1 MSFSAS
7 QKSIDEILSRN
18 SSYLI
23 PKNQRKYVWSETEWS
38 ELFEDIFLIEQTKD
52 YSHFIESFV
61 FSESKNQS
69 DYIVVDG
76 QQRMITISILLC
88 CMVSVLLKNKE
99 DKVAS
104 SFLQPYLSGS
114 KDGEEYYKITR
125 DDGPFYLTYLID
137 ELKNNNPVTGVK
149 AEELLKENFGKKDRY
164 NKRLLDCFLFF
175 QKSIDE
181 YIKGKKRSKKETI
194 VELKS
199 KLTACQCIEID
210 VESDVEGYRVFETL
224 NARGIPLEQHEL
236 IKNYLYSYLRSK
248 EKIKNLDSKW
258 SKIMANVATDKKDYF
273 PAFISH
279 YCAHRFGKIGKN
291 DEFKEIRN
299 KVPKSKI
306 EELLTSLYRCSIY
319 YSYIIDPDKYK
330 AEKDSSY
337 SVYVSLKFFHNLN
350 IRQARP
356 LILSLFEA
364 FNDTNKIQKEQFEKS
379 MTLLENF
386 YFMYVVL
393 LKGTTNKVDNTI
405 MQLSKNIFEATDTI
419 DACQML
425 RDELSKFVSE
435 KDSIKAQ
442 FKVIGFSNKNPKFDN
457 SSNKKC
463 VNYIFE
469 KIEKFYDEND
479 ELPTIKIASIEHIYN
494 DSEFEDF
501 ASYIGNLLPLSKR
514 LNNNISNKSFE
525 EKIAFY
531 KKSNMLCVRKFLEHH
546 GQQRTWGKEDIE
558 KRSEAILNDCFDKI
572 WQF

>member
-52 YSHFIESFV
+52 YSHFIGSFV

-88 CMVSVLLKNKE
+88 CMVSVLLENKE

-104 SFLQPYLSGS
+104 SFLKPYLSGS

-164 NKRLLDCFLFF
+164 NRRLLDCFLFF

-210 VESDVEGYRVFETL
+210 VGSDVEGYRVFETL

-236 IKNYLYSYLRSK
+236 IKNYL
-248 EKIKNLDSKW
+248 
-258 SKIMANVATDKKDYF
+258 
-273 PAFISH
+273 
-279 YCAHRFGKIGKN
+279 
-291 DEFKEIRN
+291 
-299 KVPKSKI
+299 
-306 EELLTSLYRCSIY
+306 
-319 YSYIIDPDKYK
+319 
-330 AEKDSSY
+330 
-337 SVYVSLKFFHNLN
+337 
-350 IRQARP
+350 
-356 LILSLFEA
+356 
-364 FNDTNKIQKEQFEKS
+364 
-379 MTLLENF
+379 
-386 YFMYVVL
+386 
-393 LKGTTNKVDNTI
+393 
-405 MQLSKNIFEATDTI
+405 
-419 DACQML
+419 
-425 RDELSKFVSE
+425 
-435 KDSIKAQ
+435 
-442 FKVIGFSNKNPKFDN
+442 
-457 SSNKKC
+457 
-463 VNYIFE
+463 
-469 KIEKFYDEND
+469 
-479 ELPTIKIASIEHIYN
+479 
-494 DSEFEDF
+494 
-501 ASYIGNLLPLSKR
+501 
-514 LNNNISNKSFE
+514 
-525 EKIAFY
+525 
-531 KKSNMLCVRKFLEHH
+531 
-546 GQQRTWGKEDIE
+546 
-558 KRSEAILNDCFDKI
+558 
-572 WQF
+572 

>member
-1 MSFSAS
+1 MVRA
-7 QKSIDEILSRN
+7 
-18 SSYLI
+18 
-23 PKNQRKYVWSETEWS
+23 
-38 ELFEDIFLIEQTKD
+38 FEDIFLIEQTKD
-52 YSHFIESFV
+52 YSHFIGSFV

-88 CMVSVLLKNKE
+88 CMVSVLLEIKE

-149 AEELLKENFGKKDRY
+149 AEELLKKNFGEKDRY
-164 NKRLLDCFLFF
+164 NRRLLDCFLFF

-279 YCAHRFGKIGKN
+279 YCAHKFGKIGKN

-299 KVPKSKI
+299 KVPKSKV

-393 LKGTTNKVDNTI
+393 LKKTTNKVDNTI

-435 KDSIKAQ
+435 KDNIKAQ

-494 DSEFEDF
+494 DSESEDF

-525 EKIAFY
+525 EKITFKLSSA
-531 KKSNMLCVRKFLEHH
+531 RE
-546 GQQRTWGKEDIE
+546 G
-558 KRSEAILNDCFDKI
+558 
-572 WQF
+572 

>member
-52 YSHFIESFV
+52 YSHFIGSFV

-88 CMVSVLLKNKE
+88 CMVSVLLEIKE

-137 ELKNNNPVTGVK
+137 ELKNNNPVTAVK
-149 AEELLKENFGKKDRY
+149 AEDILKENFDEKDRY
-164 NKRLLDCFLFF
+164 NGRLLECFLFF
-175 QKSIDE
+175 QKKINE
-181 YIKGKKRSKKETI
+181 YIKSKKKSEKETI

-210 VESDVEGYRVFETL
+210 VGSDVEGYRVFETL

-299 KVPKSKI
+299 NVPKGKV
-306 EELLTSLYRCSIY
+306 EELLTSLYHCSIY

-337 SVYVSLKFFHNLN
+337 SVYVSLKFFHNLK

-364 FNDTNKIQKEQFEKS
+364 FNDTKKIQKEQFEKS

-393 LKGTTNKVDNTI
+393 LKGTTNKVDNAI
-405 MQLSKNIFEATDTI
+405 MQLSKNIFDATDSI
-419 DACQML
+419 DSCQML

-435 KDSIKAQ
+435 KENIKNQ
-442 FKVIGFSNKNPKFDN
+442 FKSIGFSNKNPKFDN

-479 ELPTIKIASIEHIYN
+479 ELQTIKIASIEHIYN
-494 DSEFEDF
+494 DSESEDF
-501 ASYIGNLLPLSKR
+501 ASYIGNLLPLSKK
-514 LNNNISNKSFE
+514 LNNKISNKTFE

-531 KKSNMLCVRKFLEHH
+531 KKSNMLCVRKFVEHH
-546 GQQRTWGKEDIE
+546 GDQKAWGKEDIE